1 MVKLALITNARMEFF
16 MLRIFVTIFLLTS
29 FGCASE
35 EPRGTVTGTVLLNG
49 VPLSEGTIYFENLA
63 KGVALT
69 GQIKSDGS
77 FKLASHQG
85 AGLVVGPYQVAIS
98 PEAMLISADEIPLVG
113 KNPRKPNNVKKSA
126 LPEKYFKTSTSGLV
140 AEIKEGDNPPIVLD
154 LKK

>member
-16 MLRIFVTIFLLTS
+16 MFRVFVIIFLITA

-49 VPLSEGTIYFENLA
+49 VPLSEGTIYFEHLA

-85 AGLVVGPYQVAIS
+85 AGLVVGSYQVAIS
-98 PEAMLISADEIPLVG
+98 PEAMLMSADEIPLVG
-113 KNPRKPNNVKKSA
+113 KNPRKPNDVKKSA
-126 LPEKYFKTSTSGLV
+126 LPEKYFKTSTSGLT
-140 AEIKEGDNPPIVLD
+140 AEIKEGDNSPIVFD
-154 LKK
+154 IKK

>member
-1 MVKLALITNARMEFF
+1 MFRFF
-16 MLRIFVTIFLLTS
+16 AAIFLLTV
-29 FGCASE
+29 FGCSSE
-35 EPRGTVTGTVLLNG
+35 EPRGTVSGTVLLNG
-49 VPLSEGTIYFENLA
+49 VPLSEGTIYFEHHS

-85 AGLVVGPYQVAIS
+85 AGLVVGSYQVAIS
-98 PEAMLISADEIPLVG
+98 PEAMLMSADEIPLVG
-113 KNPRKPNNVKKSA
+113 KNPRKPNDVKKSP

-140 AEIKEGDNPPIVLD
+140 AEIKEGDNPPIVFD

>member
-1 MVKLALITNARMEFF
+1 MVKLAPCTNARPEFF
-16 MLRIFVTIFLLTS
+16 MFRILVAVVLLAG
-29 FGCASE
+29 FGCTSE
-35 EPRGTVTGTVLLNG
+35 PPRGTVTGIVSVNG

-85 AGLVVGPYQVAIS
+85 AGLVVGSYQVAIS
-98 PEAMLISADEIPLVG
+98 PEAMLMSADEIPLAG
-113 KNPRKPNNVKKSA
+113 KNPRKPNDVKKS
-126 LPEKYFKTSTSGLV
+126 PVPQKYYKTSTSELT
-140 AEIKEGDNPPIVLD
+140 AEIKEGSNPPINFD

>member
-1 MVKLALITNARMEFF
+1 MFRLFAVIFF
-16 MLRIFVTIFLLTS
+16 IAF

-35 EPRGTVTGTVLLNG
+35 EPRGTVTGKVAVDG
-49 VPLSEGTIYFENLA
+49 IPLTEGTIYFENQN

-85 AGLVVGPYQVAIS
+85 AGLVVGSYKVAIS
-98 PEAMLISADEIPLVG
+98 PEAMLMSADEIPLVG
-113 KNPRKPNNVKKSA
+113 KNPRKPNDVKKSP
-126 LPEKYFKTSTSGLV
+126 LPEKYFKTSTSELS
-140 AEIKEGDNPPIVLD
+140 AEIKEGFNPPIFFD